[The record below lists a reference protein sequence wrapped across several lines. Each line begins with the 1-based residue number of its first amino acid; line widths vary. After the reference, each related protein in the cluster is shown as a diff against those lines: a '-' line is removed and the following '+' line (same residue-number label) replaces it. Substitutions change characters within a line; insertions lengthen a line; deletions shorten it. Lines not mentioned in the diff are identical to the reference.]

1 MLRAPWC
8 LLWLSSVK
16 FARLVHFHG
25 KKSEILRS
33 LIEMGLSLRWLIA
46 CLLFALAAG
55 VMVFNKMTVCSW
67 MRRKNPAATISVIG
81 GILGAVACE
90 ASPSAWVNHLWWAPT
105 ALDIIGAPYLLI
117 LMWAGVREIMTAE
130 ERP

>member
-1 MLRAPWC
+1 MSFVV
-8 LLWLSSVK
+8 SSVK
-16 FARLVHFHG
+16 FARPVHFHG